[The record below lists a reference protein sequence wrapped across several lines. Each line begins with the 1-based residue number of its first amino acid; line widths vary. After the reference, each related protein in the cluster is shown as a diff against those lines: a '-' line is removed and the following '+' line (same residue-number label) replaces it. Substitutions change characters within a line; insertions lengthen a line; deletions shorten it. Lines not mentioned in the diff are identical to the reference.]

1 MMRVSMLRA
10 STMRASIMRAAGC
23 AAAVAALAVA
33 PAAGAAQQ
41 PAAGWSAVDS
51 AVGRAGMAQD
61 GGVWTYRFPR
71 SDLTVQVGDVTVMP
85 GLALRSWIA
94 FRRAGAGALLMGDL
108 VLLESEVS
116 PVISKLEEGGVHV
129 TGLHNHLQGESP
141 RVMYLHIGARGDP
154 VRLGRAVHAA
164 LALTATPDAVPSGK
178 GLAIRFQ
185 LDTTELAAA
194 LGRKG
199 KVSDGAWS
207 AGAPR
212 AESVRMGDMI
222 VPPAMGVATSIGV
235 QPLGEGKAAVAGD
248 LVLIPSEVTP
258 VVQALRAAGITV
270 TAIHSHMLTE
280 QPRLIFVHYW
290 ATGEALALVRALRGV
305 VALTHVAP
313 AGAH

>member
-1 MMRVSMLRA
+1 MMRTLVCM
-10 STMRASIMRAAGC
+10 T
-23 AAAVAALAVA
+23 AALALCA
-33 PAAGAAQQ
+33 GPGAAQN
-41 PAAGWSAVDS
+41 PAAGWAAVDS

-71 SDLTVQVGDVTVMP
+71 RDLTVKVGDVTVMP
-85 GLALRSWIA
+85 GLALRSWGA
-94 FRRAGAGALLMGDL
+94 FRRTGAGAMLMGDL

-116 PVISKLEEGGVHV
+116 PVISKLEELGVHA
-129 TGLHNHLQGESP
+129 TALHNHVQGESP
-141 RVMYLHIGARGDP
+141 RVMYLHISAQGNP
-154 VRLGRAVHAA
+154 VQLGRAVHAA
-164 LALTATPDAVPSGK
+164 LALTGTPDAVPDGK

-185 LDTTELAAA
+185 LDTTELATA

-207 AGAPR
+207 VGVPR
-212 AESVRMGDMI
+212 AESIRVEGTV
-222 VPPAMGVATSIGV
+222 VPPAMGVATSIGI

-248 LVLIPSEVTP
+248 FVLVPSEVTP

-270 TAIHSHMLTE
+270 TAIHSHMIGE

-290 ATGEALALVRALRGV
+290 ATGDALALARALRGV

-313 AGAH
+313 AASR